1 MKYITSKDT
10 AEILGVNISTLKRW
24 TDNGTIECTR
34 TAGGHRKFTIQ
45 HVRDYYKGNK
55 RAEKSKELG
64 LESSGH
70 KKIYNYINH
79 SQFSKLAQ
87 VLADSSLESDDL
99 TVNTIINGS
108 YMKGVSVETLCD
120 EIVDPGSMIVE
131 NALRQ
136 NYISHI
142 EAFISRKLIT
152 RSVETLNTH
161 KHNSEL
167 NKKSALCVN
176 FEENLPDL
184 GVVMSEVI
192 LRHSGYNVFNT
203 GSHAKLGDLGNIL
216 DKKLVEMIVFYL
228 CDMQCCMATVKD
240 NILKTEDQV
249 DEILKFARDKNVN
262 VLFGGT
268 GLEFLPKVKKSF
280 DNTFITFSELKSL
293 VTQN

>member
-10 AEILGVNISTLKRW
+10 AEILGINISTLKRW
-24 TDNGTIECTR
+24 TENGIIECIK

-45 HVRDYYKGNK
+45 HVRDYYKDNK
-55 RAEKSKELG
+55 KAERSKEFG
-64 LESSGH
+64 LENSQH
-70 KKIYNYINH
+70 KKIYNYINQ

-108 YMKGVSVETLCD
+108 YMRGISVETLCD

-136 NYISHI
+136 NYLSHV

-152 RSVETLNTH
+152 RSIESLNAYMN
-161 KHNSEL
+161 NSRV
-167 NKKSALCVN
+167 NKKSALCIN

-192 LRHSGYNVFNT
+192 LRHNGYNVYNT
-203 GSHAKLGDLGNIL
+203 GSHANLGDFGNIF
-216 DKKLVEMIVFYL
+216 DKKSVETIVFYL

-240 NILKTEDQV
+240 NILKTEDQIEKIIKV
-249 DEILKFARDKNVN
+249 AQTKNIK

-268 GLEFLPKVKKSF
+268 GLEFLPSVKQNF
-280 DNTFITFSELKSL
+280 DNTFVTFSELKSL
-293 VTQN
+293 TI

>member
-10 AEILGVNISTLKRW
+10 AEILGINISTLKRW

-45 HVRDYYKGNK
+45 HVRDYYKDNK
-55 RAEKSKELG
+55 KAEKNAKLG
-64 LESSGH
+64 LESSQH
-70 KKIYNYINH
+70 KKIYNYINE

-87 VLADSSLESDDL
+87 ILADSSLESDDL
-99 TVNTIINGS
+99 TVSTIINGS
-108 YMKGVSVETLCD
+108 YMKGIQVETLCD
-120 EIVDPGSMIVE
+120 EIIDPGSMIVE

-136 NYISHI
+136 NYISHV

-152 RSVETLNTH
+152 RSVEALNGYKYNSKLNTR
-161 KHNSEL
+161 
-167 NKKSALCVN
+167 SALCVN

-192 LRHSGYNVFNT
+192 LRHNGYNVFNT
-203 GSHAKLGDLGNIL
+203 GSHAKLGDLRSIL
-216 DKKLVEMIVFYL
+216 DKKLVETIVFYL

-249 DEILKFARDKNVN
+249 DEILRIARNRNVN

-268 GLEFLPKVKKSF
+268 GLEFLPKVKQSF
-280 DNTFITFSELKSL
+280 DNTFVTFSELKSL
-293 VTQN
+293 II